1 MQSAPAPIRW
11 LARAAFLVAI
21 ILIWEFGTKLAN
33 IPVYI
38 VPPPS
43 LIWQSLFAG
52 FQAGYLWQYTGVT
65 SVEIIFGYLLGVIIG
80 FGFGVLV
87 VQYRLLDFFIYPLIV
102 AVNAVPKIA
111 IAPLLVIWVG
121 TGVQSKVY
129 IAALTAFFPLLVAV
143 ITGLRQVDSDQVLL
157 MRGAGA
163 TKWQTFRMA
172 ALPNALP
179 TIFGGLEVA
188 IVLSVVG
195 AIVGEFVGAQSGL
208 GYYILFA
215 NSRLDTASMFGAF
228 VILAVIGTILSSLIS
243 LLARKVVFWRRVD
256 VLQQH

>member
-1 MQSAPAPIRW
+1 MQSAPAPVRW
-11 LARAAFLVAI
+11 LVRIAFLVLLV
-21 ILIWEFGTKLAN
+21 LIWEYGTKLAN
-33 IPVYI
+33 VPVYI
-38 VPPPS
+38 APPPS

-52 FQAGYLWQYTGVT
+52 FQAGYLWVHTGVT
-65 SVEIIFGYLLGVIIG
+65 SGEIIFGYLLGVIMG
-80 FGFGVLV
+80 FGSGVLM

-102 AVNAVPKIA
+102 GVNAVPKIA

-121 TGVQSKVY
+121 TGVQSK
-129 IAALTAFFPLLVAV
+129 ILISALTAFFPLLVAV
-143 ITGLRQVDSDQVLL
+143 ITGFRQADADQVLL

-179 TIFGGLEVA
+179 TIFGGLQVA

-195 AIVGEFVGAQSGL
+195 AIVGEFVGAESGL

-215 NSRLDTASMFGAF
+215 NARLDTASMFGAF
-228 VILAVIGTILSSLIS
+228 VILAVIGTILSSLIT
-243 LLARKVVFWRRVD
+243 LLARRVVFWRRVD